1 MNKCK
6 HSNTTIDDYGSSTC
20 LDCCAYFEKSLT
32 HGFAVQSACA
42 HSLAGTQSNFFKT
55 LEKYGV
61 LDKTVVKLTEEIF
74 KHASNNKMVKG
85 SNKLALLSASLYYT
99 YHYLGRPKT
108 LEEIL
113 HIFKIKYKLGSKGL
127 KVCQIAL
134 QERPLLGISGHVYEF
149 TSSHTETLKHLLGR
163 YEIPFK
169 YYDVIESIVKKA
181 HICKNKVL
189 SDKMNSL
196 WVSSIF
202 FWLINSSKNIEYFGG
217 KAAYVAPEEYEDF
230 VTINSDL
237 ITLEQLKT
245 DLSFFNKINLSTT
258 FKPKQE

>member
-1 MNKCK
+1 MDDKCK
-6 HSNTTIDDYGSSTC
+6 HSNTTIDDCGSSTC

-32 HGFAVQSACA
+32 HGFAVQSAGS
-42 HSLAGTQSNFFKT
+42 HSLAAQSNFFKT

-61 LDKTVVKLTEEIF
+61 LDKTVIKLTEEIF
-74 KHASNNKMVKG
+74 KRASNNKMVKG
-85 SNKLALLSASLYYT
+85 SNKLSLLSASLYYA

-108 LEEIL
+108 LEEVL
-113 HIFKIKYKLGSKGL
+113 DIFKIKYKVGSKGL

-134 QERPLLGISGHVYEF
+134 QERPLVGISGHVYDF
-149 TSSHTETLKHLLGR
+149 TSSHTENLKDLLKR
-163 YEIPFK
+163 YEIPLK

-181 HICKNKVL
+181 HTSKNKIL

-202 FWLINSSKNIEYFGG
+202 FWLVNSSKNIEYD
-217 KAAYVAPEEYEDF
+217 DF

-237 ITLEQLKT
+237 ITVEQLKI
-245 DLSFFNKINLSTT
+245 DLSFFHKINLSL
-258 FKPKQE
+258 